1 MRNILCVFIAMAF
14 CVISGCYFAIN
25 DDPGNWKKEAQDRE
39 PEPSFELRG
48 AHYAKLNSIGCLSS
62 NETETAMLAQ
72 KRSDFETIDHL
83 IREKRCFVIP
93 TGTDVL
99 IIKYAKG
106 DIVSAR
112 LKDSR
117 QEFYT
122 GRSNLVSE

>member
-1 MRNILCVFIAMAF
+1 MRKRLCILLAVAICI
-14 CVISGCYFAIN
+14 ISGCAQLGEYFP
-25 DDPGNWKKEAQDRE
+25 DSTTPPQ
-39 PEPSFELRG
+39 SVQELRG
-48 AHYAKLNSIGCLSS
+48 THYAKLNSIGCINSDDA
-62 NETETAMLAQ
+62 ETAMLAN